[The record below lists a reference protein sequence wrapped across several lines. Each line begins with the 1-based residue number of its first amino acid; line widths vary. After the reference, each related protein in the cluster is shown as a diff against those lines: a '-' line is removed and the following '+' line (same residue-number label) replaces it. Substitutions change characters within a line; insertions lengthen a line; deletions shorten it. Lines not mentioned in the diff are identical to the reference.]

1 VDVRASLDNQIDR
14 LNMLLE
20 SDPPLPF
27 PHSSQVDGELREL
40 RAHHGRLLFRIL
52 YRRSRNLFVLLHAC
66 SKFSRKLPQEDIDIA
81 KARWEDFRAWMAD
94 ARRRPPR
101 RIGRRA
107 P

>member
-1 VDVRASLDNQIDR
+1 MSASGRMRAVYYRSPNGQYPARAFIASPPSDVRASLDNQIAR
-14 LNMLLE
+14 LNMLFE

-66 SKFSRKLPQEDIDIA
+66 SKFS
-81 KARWEDFRAWMAD
+81 
-94 ARRRPPR
+94 
-101 RIGRRA
+101 
-107 P
+107 